1 MSIECLYTG
10 QKFFIVSQRD
20 ENLSVIADRLL
31 QNRQWSLTDFM
42 FFKLPYLSF
51 IQLRLG
57 NMRKLTAL

>member
-1 MSIECLYTG
+1 MPIERLYTG
-10 QKFFIVSQRD
+10 EKFFIVSQRD

-31 QNRQWSLTDFM
+31 QNGQWSLTDFM

-51 IQLRLG
+51 VQLRLG